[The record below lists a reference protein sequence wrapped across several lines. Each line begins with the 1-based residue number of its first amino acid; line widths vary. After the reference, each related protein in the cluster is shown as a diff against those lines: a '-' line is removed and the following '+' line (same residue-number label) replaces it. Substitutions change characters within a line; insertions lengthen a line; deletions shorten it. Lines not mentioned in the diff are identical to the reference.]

1 MNTPN
6 LLNQCL
12 QQDQLEQAV
21 KLIKNYDPKMY
32 SGEGSQILDLVDKEV
47 KIANQKLIR
56 IIYIKLESS
65 FLGIEGKMS
74 TKDLISLLVDLG
86 EPKHQID

>member
-1 MNTPN
+1 
-6 LLNQCL
+6 
-12 QQDQLEQAV
+12 
-21 KLIKNYDPKMY
+21 MY

-65 FLGIEGKMS
+65 FLGIEGKIS
-74 TKDLISLLVDLG
+74 TKDLIGLLVDLG
-86 EPKHQID
+86 EPKYQID

>member
-1 MNTPN
+1 
-6 LLNQCL
+6 
-12 QQDQLEQAV
+12 
-21 KLIKNYDPKMY
+21 MY

-65 FLGIEGKMS
+65 FLGI
-74 TKDLISLLVDLG
+74 
-86 EPKHQID
+86 